1 MAIYKPLPGH
11 LKGILKTPVIKAKT
25 SLQSEVKKV
34 RAHAKEAGLS
44 ELQKKMVVKTIR
56 RGEIPSRRI
65 GRLTMKA
72 LRATGDLQKKYAKNL
87 TAGIRKWQ
95 SATEEGA
102 ASTSKPTN
110 SARSLFGPKK
120 EENPAA
126 RRIRASRVSELRA
139 DERAQWEKERGIVR
153 SVADR
158 GVTTVHS
165 AGAPIRSLGEQNL
178 EAAAVSMGEVA
189 ARAREAEHVAKEKDG
204 AEPQEPV
211 EMLID

>member
-25 SLQSEVKKV
+25 SLQREVK
-34 RAHAKEAGLS
+34 RIREHAQEAGLS
-44 ELQKKMVVKTIR
+44 KLQTKMAVKAVR
-56 RGEIPSRRI
+56 RGELPSRRI
-65 GRLTMKA
+65 GRITMKA
-72 LRATGDLQKKYAKNL
+72 LRATGDLKRPYAKNL
-87 TAGIRKWQ
+87 AAGIRKWQ

-158 GVTTVHS
+158 GTTIAHS
-165 AGAPIRSLGEQNL
+165 AAAPIRSLGEQNL

-189 ARAREAEHVAKEKDG
+189 AREREAERATADKGES
-204 AEPQEPV
+204 EPEAPV

>member
-1 MAIYKPLPGH
+1 MAIYKPLPGY

-56 RGEIPSRRI
+56 RGELPSRRI

-72 LRATGDLQKKYAKNL
+72 LRATGDLKKPYAKNL
-87 TAGIRKWQ
+87 AAGIRKWQ
-95 SATEEGA
+95 SATEDETA
-102 ASTSKPTN
+102 ATKPT
-110 SARSLFGPKK
+110 SPAHSLFGPKK
-120 EENPAA
+120 EESPAA

-139 DERAQWEKERGIVR
+139 DERAQWEQERGIVR

-158 GVTTVHS
+158 GVTIAHS

-189 ARAREAEHVAKEKDG
+189 AREREAERATADKGES
-204 AEPQEPV
+204 EPEAPV